1 MMPHPE
7 LLLPDDEHYYFGVE
21 LPWSPEAVQ
30 GRLLRKPEFL
40 YSATS
45 DDDEI
50 DEEYRTSWYRKCRT
64 SKKRCGSW
72 KTSFC

>member
-40 YSATS
+40 CTPPPLMMT
-45 DDDEI
+45 
-50 DEEYRTSWYRKCRT
+50 R
-64 SKKRCGSW
+64 
-72 KTSFC
+72 

>member
-7 LLLPDDEHYYFGVE
+7 LLLPDDEYYYFGVE

-40 YSATS
+40 
-45 DDDEI
+45 
-50 DEEYRTSWYRKCRT
+50 
-64 SKKRCGSW
+64 
-72 KTSFC
+72 